1 MSELSMFVVI
11 AIVVIIIAII
21 AIIGNSI
28 SDRSSQEYER
38 PEERAGREGEYI
50 AINIIRRV
58 LRNEDVLLTNVD
70 ISYDGR
76 KAELDNVIINKYGVF
91 IIEVKNYAG
100 TIYGKTDDYTWIK
113 YKTDPYGNTFTKTVR
128 NPIKQV
134 NRQVYLLA
142 RHLEEYGFYVW
153 VEGYAFFVQGNSP
166 VWCKEVLGSSNDI
179 DKAVH
184 TFNKNRLSVSDI
196 ESIKAILLDP
206 CR

>member
-58 LRNEDVLLTNVD
+58 LRNGDVLLTNVD

-76 KAELDNVIINKYGVF
+76 KAELDNVIINIYGVF
-91 IIEVKNYAG
+91 IF
-100 TIYGKTDDYTWIK
+100 IYFLKRKFK
-113 YKTDPYGNTFTKTVR
+113 Y
-128 NPIKQV
+128 
-134 NRQVYLLA
+134 NRQCCNKKLMQQASEASIYDCIRLHEFFSTIPMFPP
-142 RHLEEYGFYVW
+142 RLEQE
-153 VEGYAFFVQGNSP
+153 
-166 VWCKEVLGSSNDI
+166 K
-179 DKAVH
+179 
-184 TFNKNRLSVSDI
+184 
-196 ESIKAILLDP
+196 
-206 CR
+206 

>member
-38 PEERAGREGEYI
+38 AGREREYI

-58 LRNEDVLLTNVD
+58 LRNGDVLLTNVD

-91 IIEVKNYAG
+91 IIEVKTTQA
-100 TIYGKTDDYTWIK
+100 
-113 YKTDPYGNTFTKTVR
+113 
-128 NPIKQV
+128 QSMA
-134 NRQVYLLA
+134 RQMII
-142 RHLEEYGFYVW
+142 
-153 VEGYAFFVQGNSP
+153 
-166 VWCKEVLGSSNDI
+166 LG
-179 DKAVH
+179 
-184 TFNKNRLSVSDI
+184 
-196 ESIKAILLDP
+196 
-206 CR
+206 

>member
-58 LRNEDVLLTNVD
+58 LRNGDVLLTNVD

-100 TIYGKTDDYTWIK
+100 TIYG
-113 YKTDPYGNTFTKTVR
+113 KTDPYGNTFTKTVR

>member
-58 LRNEDVLLTNVD
+58 LRNGDVLLTNVD
-70 ISYDGR
+70 ISYDG
-76 KAELDNVIINKYGVF
+76 
-91 IIEVKNYAG
+91 
-100 TIYGKTDDYTWIK
+100 TWIK
-113 YKTDPYGNTFTKTVR
+113 CKTDPYGNTFTKTVR

-142 RHLEEYGFYVW
+142 RHLEEYRFYVW

-166 VWCKEVLGSSNDI
+166 VWCKEVLVSSNDI

-184 TFNKNRLSVSDI
+184 TFSKNRLSVSDI